1 MKSEHPYAR
10 IAITLPPEDLAAA
23 DRLAAALDRSR
34 SWVIAE
40 ALRQFVA
47 AQGAGPLPPLDASR
61 RAQLQRD
68 MALSPS
74 QRVGEAERT
83 QVLPLAPGEPRR
95 FAHYDDFVAWR
106 RAQKDR

>member
-1 MKSEHPYAR
+1 MGRGGRVVRRAASDLATQQYYWVLFSMKSEHPYAR

-47 AQGAGPLPPLDASR
+47 AQGAS
-61 RAQLQRD
+61 
-68 MALSPS
+68 S
-74 QRVGEAERT
+74 
-83 QVLPLAPGEPRR
+83 EPRSR
-95 FAHYDDFVAWR
+95 APTTHGR
-106 RAQKDR
+106 RPA